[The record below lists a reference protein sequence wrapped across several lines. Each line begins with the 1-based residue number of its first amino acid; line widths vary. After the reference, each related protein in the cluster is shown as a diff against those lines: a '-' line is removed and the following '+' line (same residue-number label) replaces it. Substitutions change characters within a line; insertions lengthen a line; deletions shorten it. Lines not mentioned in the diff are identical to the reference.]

1 MEHLNKTQIILL
13 AVLVSFVSSIATG
26 IVTVTLMQQT
36 PANKVTETINRVVEK
51 TIEKIIPVKGP
62 TVTETKIVKEEDLV
76 VLAIEKNSK
85 GLVKITSSESAD
97 ISGNGIILTE
107 DGFIATDINV
117 ASIPDIVYQ
126 AEGSDGKFF
135 RLNRI
140 LNKSGVTIFKVVP
153 KDKEVIKLGS
163 VSLADS
169 EKVKVGQTMISLG
182 DTASIGIVS
191 GLSYSKPDSNATT
204 TPKTISS
211 INTSTNQKDSVGSA
225 VMNLDGDVIGMVVV
239 RGGVRVTVPSNI
251 INDVFLEAQKIK

>member
-36 PANKVTETINRVVEK
+36 PENKVTQTINRVVEK

-76 VLAIEKNSK
+76 VSAIEKNSR

-117 ASIPDIVYQ
+117 AAVPDIVYQ
-126 AEGSDGKFF
+126 AEGIDGKFF

-140 LNKSGVTIFKVVP
+140 LDKSGVTIFKVVP

-191 GLSYSKPDSNATT
+191 SLSYSRIDSGATT

-211 INTSTNQKDSVGSA
+211 INTSTNQKDSIGSA
-225 VMNLDGDVIGMVVV
+225 VMNLDGDVIGMVAT
-239 RGGVRVTVPSNI
+239 RGGVRVTVPSNVI
-251 INDVFLEAQKIK
+251 KETFLEAQKAK